1 MPMSLEDEIKKLIAE
16 SKPIYLDKT
25 GAIIK
30 GDNTQSTVNPEIGE
44 PVTDLREEE
53 IKRQNDKDGTIEID
67 SQGFVKKGD
76 TSSEVPVKPT
86 SGEPATHLKPT
97 RWC

>member
-1 MPMSLEDEIKKLIAE
+1 MSTTLEDEIKRQLDE
-16 SKPIYLDKT
+16 SKTIYPDKT

-53 IKRQNDKDGTIEID
+53 IKRLYDKDGTIEIH

-86 SGEPATHLKPT
+86 SGKPTTHLKSS

>member
-1 MPMSLEDEIKKLIAE
+1 MPTSLEDEIKKLLDE
-16 SKPIYLDKT
+16 SKPIYPEKT

-53 IKRQNDKDGTIEID
+53 IKTQNDKDGTIEID

-76 TSSEVPVKPT
+76 TSSEAAVNPKT
-86 SGEPATHLKPT
+86 GEPATHLKPS